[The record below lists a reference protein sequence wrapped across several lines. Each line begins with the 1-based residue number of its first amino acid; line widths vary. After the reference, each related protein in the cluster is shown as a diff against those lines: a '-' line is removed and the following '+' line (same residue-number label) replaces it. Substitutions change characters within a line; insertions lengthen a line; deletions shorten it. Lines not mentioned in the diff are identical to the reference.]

1 MVLSITWGVTSS
13 FEHFLDEVQAEKCS
27 LEQFW
32 SMIPIV
38 REVER
43 VAGFRR
49 SWGRRL
55 AESFNFTRVDE
66 SETHCRAMHM
76 AYSGEIASE

>member
-1 MVLSITWGVTSS
+1 MWGVTSS
-13 FEHFLDEVQAEKCS
+13 FEHFMDGVQAEKCS

-76 AYSGEIASE
+76 ASSGETASE